1 MKKQMIA
8 QINDIGFGIDIG
20 WRIYDTDNQPLEIY
34 WGNTKN
40 SISLKSLIQD
50 ARRQGHDFDVDQSV
64 LDFLPE

>member
-1 MKKQMIA
+1 MIA